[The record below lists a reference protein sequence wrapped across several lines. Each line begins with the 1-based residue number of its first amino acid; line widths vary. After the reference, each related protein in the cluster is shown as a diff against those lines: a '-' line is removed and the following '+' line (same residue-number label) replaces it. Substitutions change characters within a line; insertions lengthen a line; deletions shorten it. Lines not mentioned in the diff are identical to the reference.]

1 MAPVKQQLLCDDC
14 LADFEIKF
22 DEEEHE
28 PVYCPFCGAD
38 LLWDEDEDDEF
49 ELDDWDDPDNDD
61 YE

>member
-1 MAPVKQQLLCDDC
+1 MAPVKQQLLCNDC

-38 LLWDEDEDDEF
+38 LLWDEDED
-49 ELDDWDDPDNDD
+49 ELDDWDDPDNDE

>member
-38 LLWDEDEDDEF
+38 LLWDEDED
-49 ELDDWDDPDNDD
+49 ELDDWYDPDNDE